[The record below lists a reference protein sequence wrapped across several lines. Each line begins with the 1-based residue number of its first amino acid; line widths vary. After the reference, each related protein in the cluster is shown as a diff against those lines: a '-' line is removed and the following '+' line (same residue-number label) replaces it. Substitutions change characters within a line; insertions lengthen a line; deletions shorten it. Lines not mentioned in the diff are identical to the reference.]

1 MAEVGG
7 RDEPN
12 DPVSLKI
19 TISGLVSFPIV
30 EAFTP
35 RPLPLYKT
43 LAGYRQRAMV
53 GGLLK
58 LELESF

>member
-35 RPLPLYKT
+35 RPLPLEQNT
-43 LAGYRQRAMV
+43 GWL
-53 GGLLK
+53 
-58 LELESF
+58 